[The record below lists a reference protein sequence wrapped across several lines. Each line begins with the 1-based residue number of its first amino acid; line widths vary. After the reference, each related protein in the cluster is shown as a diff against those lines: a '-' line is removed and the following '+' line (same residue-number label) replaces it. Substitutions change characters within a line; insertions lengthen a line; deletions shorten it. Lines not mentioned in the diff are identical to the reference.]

1 LETKT
6 IRLPFNFE
14 PRRYQLP
21 LLTAMDGGFK
31 RAAVVWHRRS
41 GKDKTL
47 VNLTAK
53 KSFERKGCYY
63 YYFPTATQGRKI
75 LWDGM
80 DKAGF
85 RFLDHFPKE
94 IVEKRNDQEMRLHLR
109 NGSLFQVV
117 GTDRS
122 EVVGPNPVGCVF
134 SEYSLQNPKAWDFV
148 RPILAEN
155 DGWAVFNFTPRGM
168 NHGYQLFQMA
178 QGNPEW
184 FAQCL
189 TVDDTRAVTK
199 EAVEAERRAGMSEEL
214 IRQEFYCSWEYGLD
228 GAYYLK
234 QISRA
239 RDEDRIVPL
248 PLLDRPVH
256 TAWDLGVSDS
266 TAIWFWQ
273 QDHGG
278 FYNLIDYYES
288 EGEGLAHY
296 ARVLLDKGYLYGRHY
311 APHDAGNRTLM
322 QAKTLAEQARE
333 ELGLDFHVLPR
344 DGNINAGIEVVRSVF
359 PRCRFDVEKTRQG
372 MNALMNY
379 QKEYNDERRVFS
391 ERPLHNWAS
400 HGADAFRMFARAVS
414 EHASFGDSMT
424 DAAAAKMYEQYA
436 PPVARI

>member
-1 LETKT
+1 MENK
-6 IRLPFNFE
+6 IRIPYNFE
-14 PRRYQLP
+14 PRPYQLE
-21 LLTAMDGGFK
+21 LLKAMDGGVK
-31 RAAVVWHRRS
+31 RAAAVWHRRA

-47 VNLTAK
+47 INLTAK
-53 KSFERKGCYY
+53 KAFERTGCYY

-80 DKAGF
+80 DKTGF

-94 IVEKRNDQEMRLHLR
+94 VIEKRNDQEMRLHLR
-109 NGSLFQVV
+109 GGSLFQVV

-155 DGWAVFNFTPRGM
+155 DGWAIFNFTPRGM
-168 NHGYQLFQMA
+168 NHGFQLFQMA
-178 QGNPEW
+178 QSNPEW

-189 TVDDTRAVTK
+189 TVDDTGAVTK

-214 IRQEFYCSWEYGLD
+214 IRQEFYCSWEYGLE

-234 QISRA
+234 QISKA
-239 RDEDRIVPL
+239 REDGRITAL
-248 PLLDRPVH
+248 PVMDREVF
-256 TAWDLGVSDS
+256 TAWDLGISDS

-273 QDHGG
+273 EDSGG
-278 FYNLIDYYES
+278 FFNLIDYYENQ
-288 EGEGLAHY
+288 GESLAHY
-296 ARVLLDKGYLYGRHY
+296 ARVLIDKGYLYGRHY

-333 ELGLDFHVLPR
+333 ELGLDFFILPR
-344 DGNINAGIEVVRSVF
+344 DSSVIGGVEVVRSVF
-359 PRCRFDVEKTRQG
+359 PRCRFDEEKTKTG

-379 QKEYNDERRVFS
+379 QKEYNEERRVFA

-400 HGADAFRMFARAVS
+400 HGSDAFRMFARAVS
-414 EHASFGDSMT
+414 EHGSRRGTMSDVEASRL
-424 DAAAAKMYEQYA
+424 YEKYA
-436 PPVARI
+436 PPRVYA

>member
-1 LETKT
+1 MAT
-6 IRLPFNFE
+6 IRLPHNFT
-14 PRRYQLP
+14 PRPYQVP
-21 LLTAMDGGFK
+21 LLSALDSGTL

-47 VNLTAK
+47 VNLCAK
-53 KSFERKGCYY
+53 KAFERIGCYY

-80 DKAGF
+80 DKDGF
-85 RFLDHFPKE
+85 KFINHFPAE
-94 IVEKRNDQEMRLHLR
+94 IIEKRNDQEMRLHLK

-155 DGWAVFNFTPRGM
+155 NGWAVFNFTPRGM

-178 QGNPEW
+178 SGNPEW

-189 TVDDTRAVTK
+189 TVDDTSAVSQ
-199 EAVEAERRAGMSEEL
+199 EAIESERRAGMSDEL
-214 IRQEFYCSWEYGLD
+214 IKQEFYCSWEYGLD

-234 QISRA
+234 QISKARA
-239 RDEDRIVPL
+239 EGRVTQL
-248 PLLDRPVH
+248 PVLDREVF

-273 QDHGG
+273 EDSGG
-278 FYNLIDYYES
+278 FYNLFDYYENQ
-288 EGEGLAHY
+288 GESLAHY
-296 ARVLLDKGYLYGRHY
+296 ARVLIDKGYLYGRHY
-311 APHDAGNRTLM
+311 APHDAGNRSLM

-333 ELGLDFHVLPR
+333 ELGLDFYILPR
-344 DGNINAGIEVVRSVF
+344 DLNINSGIEVVRSVF
-359 PRCRFDVEKTRQG
+359 SRCRFDEEKTRAG

-379 QKEYNDERRVFS
+379 QKEYNDERRVFA

-414 EHASFGDSMT
+414 EHASDRGGMS
-424 DAAAAKMYEQYA
+424 AKEAVDMYNKYA
-436 PPVARI
+436 PPIPAMR